1 VLVPFL
7 TFYFLRDWDL
17 LKERVAA
24 LVPRDH
30 IGTVSRLA
38 KESDLVLGAFLR
50 GQFSVMVVLGVL
62 YAIGLWA
69 VGLDLGLLIG
79 FIAGLVSF
87 VPYLGPATGVILG
100 VLAALVQYGDWAHV
114 ALVLGVF
121 GIGQTIES
129 YVLTPRMVGD
139 KIGLHP
145 VAVVFAIMAGG
156 QLFGFLGVLLALPV
170 AAIANVLLRYAH
182 ERYKHSRL
190 YAGERPG
197 IELDDFVDA
206 GIDRPAP
213 NDDHV

>member
-1 VLVPFL
+1 
-7 TFYFLRDWDL
+7 
-17 LKERVAA
+17 
-24 LVPRDH
+24 
-30 IGTVSRLA
+30 
-38 KESDLVLGAFLR
+38 
-50 GQFSVMVVLGVL
+50 
-62 YAIGLWA
+62 
-69 VGLDLGLLIG
+69 
-79 FIAGLVSF
+79 
-87 VPYLGPATGVILG
+87 
-100 VLAALVQYGDWAHV
+100 
-114 ALVLGVF
+114 
-121 GIGQTIES
+121 
-129 YVLTPRMVGD
+129 VLTPRMVGD